1 MIKALSPRYRR
12 APRSEKTRILDEFSA
27 VTGYH
32 RKYALTLLRRPP
44 RPAPPGRPG
53 RPKLYPSTLDRLL
66 AGAWRAMGCPGSKRL
81 KARLPEWL
89 PWLRQR
95 FATTPRL
102 EAQLLAM
109 CPRTID
115 RRLLPFRERRKLWEE
130 GVRVQRKAAHER
142 ILAASRRGPGAPAA
156 GWPAAPAARAA
167 ETSGGVRTPLL
178 STSGRSGKLDAPVR
192 HTTLST
198 GSPQSPRRRAGMDIN
213 VRKQKGVIIVVVE
226 GAMVMQDEAFPIM
239 KRVVKELKTGQK
251 NFVIDLGKVDKMD
264 SAGVGELVAINVAV
278 KEKGGRFHMAN
289 FDEKIGKIIQ
299 MALIHKLIPT
309 FDTQTEAIAAFQE
322 QPAAAAQ

>member
-1 MIKALSPRYRR
+1 
-12 APRSEKTRILDEFSA
+12 
-27 VTGYH
+27 
-32 RKYALTLLRRPP
+32 
-44 RPAPPGRPG
+44 
-53 RPKLYPSTLDRLL
+53 
-66 AGAWRAMGCPGSKRL
+66 
-81 KARLPEWL
+81 
-89 PWLRQR
+89 
-95 FATTPRL
+95 
-102 EAQLLAM
+102 M

-115 RRLLPFRERRKLWEE
+115 RRLRPFRERRKLWEE
-130 GVRVQRKAAHER
+130 GVRVQSKAAHKR
-142 ILAASRRGPGAPAA
+142 ILAASQRGPTAAAA
-156 GWPAAPAARAA
+156 GSPAGLTAPAA
-167 ETSGGVRTPLL
+167 ETSAGACTPVL
-178 STSGRSGKLDAPVR
+178 STGGRSSKLGAPDR
-192 HTTLST
+192 HTSLST
-198 GSPQSPRRRAGMDIN
+198 GSSQSPGRRAGMEIN
-213 VRKQKGVIIVVVE
+213 VRKQKGVMLIVVE

-239 KRVVKELKTGQK
+239 RRVVKELKTGQK

>member
-1 MIKALSPRYRR
+1 MRTRRPHWQTEMIKALSPRYRR

-32 RKYALTLLRRPP
+32 RKYALLLLRHPP
-44 RPAPPGRPG
+44 RPAPARAPGRP
-53 RPKLYPSTLDRLL
+53 RVYSATLDRLL
-66 AGAWRAMGCPGSKRL
+66 AGAWRAMGFPGAKRL

-89 PWLRQR
+89 PWLRER
-95 FATTPRL
+95 FGSAPRL

-109 CPRTID
+109 GARTID
-115 RRLLPFRERRKLWEE
+115 RRLRPFRERRRLWEE
-130 GVRVQRKAAHER
+130 GVRVQRKAARER
-142 ILAASRRGPGAPAA
+142 ILAATGRGPAT
-156 GWPAAPAARAA
+156 AA
-167 ETSGGVRTPLL
+167 ETFAGARAPAL
-178 STSGRSGKLDAPVR
+178 STSGRSSKLAVPDR
-192 HTTLST
+192 HNSPSK
-198 GSPQSPRRRAGMDIN
+198 GSPQSPRRKADMDIN
-213 VRKQKGVIIVVVE
+213 VRKQKGAMLLVVE

-239 KRVVKELKTGQK
+239 KRVVKELKNGQK

-309 FDTQTEAIAAFQE
+309 FETQAEAIAAFQE
-322 QPAAAAQ
+322 PAAAAE

>member
-12 APRSEKTRILDEFSA
+12 APRNEKTRILDEFSA

-44 RPAPPGRPG
+44 RPGRSGRPG
-53 RPKLYPSTLDRLL
+53 RPRVYPATLDRLL
-66 AGAWRAMGCPGSKRL
+66 AGAWRGMGCPGAKRM
-81 KARLPEWL
+81 KARLPGWL
-89 PWLRQR
+89 PWLRER

-115 RRLLPFRERRKLWEE
+115 RRLRPVRERRKLWEE
-130 GVRVQRKAAHER
+130 GVRVQRQAAHER
-142 ILAASRRGPGAPAA
+142 ILAA
-156 GWPAAPAARAA
+156 A
-167 ETSGGVRTPLL
+167 ETFGGARTPVL
-178 STSGRSGKLDAPVR
+178 STSGRSSKLGAPDPY
-192 HTTLST
+192 TSLSK
-198 GSPQSPRRRAGMDIN
+198 GSSQSPRRRAGMEIS
-213 VRKQKGVIIVVVE
+213 VRKQKGAMIIVVD

-239 KRVVKELKTGQK
+239 KRVVNELKNGQK

-309 FDTQTEAIAAFQE
+309 FDPQTEAIAAFQE
-322 QPAAAAQ
+322 EPASAAE